1 VSLKNLPEDISSIT
15 LPEAEGIVAYFSM
28 EIALAPGIPT
38 YSGGLGVLAGDTLR
52 SAADLGLPLSAFT
65 LLHRKGY
72 FRQHLDA
79 SGVQTEEEQPW
90 EIEKFLELEDPFVE
104 VTLEGRPV
112 RIRAWRYD
120 LEGVTGHVVPVYLLD
135 TDVEGND
142 PRDRTITDHLY
153 GGDSDYRLRQEAVL
167 GLGGVR
173 ILQALEASVHVYHIN
188 EGHAALLTVGLMAG
202 QLGGDL
208 DRVPEER
215 DRQAVRRRC
224 VFTTHTPVPAGHDR
238 FSSEQTERILG
249 RQTAILAERMG
260 GCRSGMLNM
269 TELALGSSRFVNG
282 VAMQHGKISQEMF
295 RDYQVE
301 SITNGVHAATW
312 MAPPMQAVADRNFS
326 HWRTDNMHLRSL
338 IGVPCEEIAQAHNDS
353 KARLI
358 QEVAARSGV
367 GLRQEVFT
375 IGFARRAAT
384 YKRADLLFS
393 DPARLA
399 RCAAN
404 AGGLQILYAG
414 KAHPRDLPAKELIH
428 RIYEIAA
435 EIRSDSLKIVYLEN
449 YDWEL
454 GAMLTSGVDLWLNT
468 PERPHEASGT
478 SGMKAA
484 LNGVPSLS
492 VLDGWWVEGCI
503 EGFTGWEIPDK
514 DTREEEAAALYE
526 RLESTILPLY
536 YGRPQDWQKVMRWA
550 AALNGSFFNTHR
562 MLQQYIS
569 DAYSPEKNI
578 NVSAAALES
587 VLVR

>member
-1 VSLKNLPEDISSIT
+1 MSLKNLPEDMSSIS
-15 LPEAEGIVAYFSM
+15 LPEPEGMVAYFSM
-28 EIALAPGIPT
+28 EIALTPDIPT

-52 SAADLGLPLSAFT
+52 SAADLGLPFSAFT

-79 SGVQTEEEQPW
+79 AGVQTAEDQPW
-90 EIEKFLELEDPFVE
+90 EIEKFLEPEDLSVDLI
-104 VTLEGRPV
+104 LEGRPV
-112 RIRAWRYD
+112 RIRAWRYEV
-120 LEGVTGHVVPVYLLD
+120 EGVTGHIVPVYLLD
-135 TDVEGND
+135 TDVEEND
-142 PRDRTITDHLY
+142 PRDRGITDHLY

-173 ILQALEASVHVYHIN
+173 ILQALESSVHVYHIN
-188 EGHAALLTVGLMAG
+188 EGHAALLTVGLMAS

-208 DRVPEER
+208 NRVPEQR
-215 DRQAVRRRC
+215 DLQAVRRRC

-238 FSSEQTERILG
+238 FSTEQTERILG
-249 RQTAILAERMG
+249 RETATLVERMG
-260 GCRSGMLNM
+260 GCHSGMLNM
-269 TELALGSSRFVNG
+269 TELALASSRFVNG
-282 VAMQHGKISQEMF
+282 VAMQHGKISQKMF
-295 RDYQVE
+295 PDYHVE

-312 MAPPMQAVADRNFS
+312 MAPAMQAVADRNFA
-326 HWRTDNMHLRSL
+326 HWRTDNMQLRSL
-338 IGVPCEEIAQAHNDS
+338 IGVPCAEIVKAHNES

-358 QEVAARSGV
+358 EEVAERSGV
-367 GLRQEVFT
+367 RLQPQVFT

-393 DPARLA
+393 DPGRLA
-399 RCAAN
+399 RCAAA

-414 KAHPRDLPAKELIH
+414 KAHPRDLPAQDMIQRIH
-428 RIYEIAA
+428 EIAA
-435 EIRSDSLKIVYLEN
+435 EIRSDSLKIIYLEN

-454 GAMLTSGVDLWLNT
+454 GAILTSGVDLWLNT

-492 VLDGWWVEGCI
+492 VLDGWWIEGCL
-503 EGFTGWEIPDK
+503 EGFTGWEIPDR

-536 YGRPQDWQKVMRWA
+536 YGRPEEWHKVMRWA

-562 MLQQYIS
+562 MLKEYIP
-569 DAYSPEKNI
+569 DAYSPEKSI

-587 VLVR
+587 VLGR